1 MIRSPRRRSV
11 SLRQATL
18 GLLCCTLYMMGST
31 GFMPKISVIVIN
43 YNSGERLRR
52 CLSCLAAQSFT
63 DFETIVVDNA
73 STDGSEKAAEIS
85 PLATELIK
93 SKTNIGFA
101 AGNNLAARR
110 ACGDWLAFL
119 NPDAYAASDWL
130 ETLFSATIKHPFADA
145 FGSTQIDALDPSKLD
160 GAGDAYHAFG
170 LPYRGHFGWPVES
183 LPPDGEVFAPCAA
196 AAFYRRSV
204 FETLGGFEERF
215 FCYGEDVDLAF
226 RLRLMGGRVVQ
237 VAGAHVLH
245 EGSGITGKRSD
256 FTIYHGH
263 RNRIWTFYRNMPTPL
278 LIGLTPFHIA
288 VNVYLLIRFL
298 FYGVAGAYLRA
309 LKDAAAGLPAMRPS
323 RLAIQRGRRISL
335 SALIRDLT
343 WSPLKVLRR
352 KADIRPVPFSQD
364 DPAMSPLSPT

>member
-1 MIRSPRRRSV
+1 
-11 SLRQATL
+11 
-18 GLLCCTLYMMGST
+18 MGST

-63 DFETIVVDNA
+63 DFETIVIDNA
-73 STDGSEKAAEIS
+73 STDGSENAAEVS
-85 PLATELIK
+85 SLAVELIK

-119 NPDAYAASDWL
+119 NPDAYAAPDWL
-130 ETLFSATIKHPFADA
+130 EKLLSSTIEYPFADA

-196 AAFYRRSV
+196 AALYRRRV
-204 FETLGGFEERF
+204 FEKLGGFEERF

-226 RLRLMGGRVVQ
+226 RLRLMGGCVVQ
-237 VAGAHVLH
+237 VAEARVLH

-263 RNRIWTFYRNMPTPL
+263 RNRIWTFYRNMPTLL

-288 VNVYLLIRFL
+288 VNIYLLIRFL
-298 FYGVAGAYLRA
+298 FCGVAGAYLRA
-309 LKDAAAGLPAMRPS
+309 LKDAVAGLPEMSSS
-323 RLAIQRGRRISL
+323 RRAIQHSRKISL
-335 SALIRDLT
+335 TALIRELT

-352 KADIRPVPFSQD
+352 KADINSV
-364 DPAMSPLSPT
+364 ALSHGDMAIPPPHDRSKL